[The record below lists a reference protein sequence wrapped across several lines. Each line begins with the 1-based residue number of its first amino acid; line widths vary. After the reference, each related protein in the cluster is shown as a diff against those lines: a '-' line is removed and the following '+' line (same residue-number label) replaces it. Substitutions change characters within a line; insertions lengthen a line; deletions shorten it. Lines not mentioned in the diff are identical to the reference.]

1 MARADGAALH
11 SSSDLSAMSDRENDE
26 VSAAL
31 VARRTAAVL
40 AASSA
45 GLHAVMLG
53 HTGSAAFAV
62 LIAVM
67 VGACLYC
74 AYELWLSG
82 TLRAWCLVA
91 VMNLAMVAVHLPMS
105 GAHHVTH
112 MDMNAVVPQSMIM
125 TVGDRAVDG
134 RGADRRRGPVLSHP
148 WQRESG
154 RATGIGGRAASFA
167 PGL

>member
-1 MARADGAALH
+1 MTR
-11 SSSDLSAMSDRENDE
+11 
-26 VSAAL
+26 VSAAV

-45 GLHAVMLG
+45 GLHAVMLR

-62 LIAVM
+62 LIVVM
-67 VGACLYC
+67 VGGCLYC

-82 TLRAWCLVA
+82 SVRTWCLVA

-112 MDMNAVVPQSMIM
+112 VDVNAAAPQSVVMTVATLLSMVEVLIAVGVLCYRTRGNARAVVRP
-125 TVGDRAVDG
+125 
-134 RGADRRRGPVLSHP
+134 
-148 WQRESG
+148 E
-154 RATGIGGRAASFA
+154 
-167 PGL
+167 

>member
-1 MARADGAALH
+1 MTR
-11 SSSDLSAMSDRENDE
+11 
-26 VSAAL
+26 VSAAV

-45 GLHAVMLG
+45 GLHAVMLR
-53 HTGSAAFAV
+53 HAGSAAFAV

-82 TLRAWCLVA
+82 TVRAWCLVA

-105 GAHHVTH
+105 GVHHVAH
-112 MDMNAVVPQSMIM
+112 VDVNAVVPQSVVM
-125 TVGDRAVDG
+125 TVATLLSMVEVLIAVGVLCYRTRGNARAVG
-134 RGADRRRGPVLSHP
+134 RP
-148 WQRESG
+148 E
-154 RATGIGGRAASFA
+154 
-167 PGL
+167 

>member
-1 MARADGAALH
+1 MN
-11 SSSDLSAMSDRENDE
+11 ENDE

-31 VARRTAAVL
+31 VARRSAAVL
-40 AASSA
+40 AAISA
-45 GLHAVMLG
+45 GLHGVMLG
-53 HTGSAAFAV
+53 HARSAAFAV

-74 AYELWLSG
+74 AYELWSAG

-112 MDMNAVVPQSMIM
+112 VDMNAVVPQSKIM
-125 TVGDRAVDG
+125 TMAT
-134 RGADRRRGPVLSHP
+134 VLSMVEVLIAVGVLCY
-148 WQRESG
+148 RTRGNARVVG
-154 RATGIGGRAASFA
+154 RPSQ
-167 PGL
+167 